1 MAVLPRAFYARDAG
15 TVARE
20 LVGKVLVRR
29 VDDDAWDEER
39 TVRRARITET
49 EAYVGEHDL
58 ASHSSKGRTARNA
71 AMFGPPGRA
80 YVYLIYGMHHCL
92 NVVTGKD
99 GEGQAVLL
107 RAAEPLDGWDADLRG
122 PGRLARA
129 FGLTREHDKAD
140 LVRGPVRVQD
150 GPAPVRVEATARIGV
165 DYAQDWAHAPLR
177 FHDASSPHVSKRPRK
192 APPSGMEW
200 LRRDRKA
207 RPRSSDGPSMPQTQT
222 LAQQHCEP
230 CDATTPRIGRAEAER
245 LLLSLPAWR
254 LKGGATRLVREWTLK
269 DFRAALALADEVGRI
284 AEGEGHH
291 PDLHLT
297 DYKRLRVELSTHAI
311 EGLSRNDFV
320 LAAKIDEVAP
330 APKAPRPARPTK
342 KS

>member
-1 MAVLPRAFYARDAG
+1 MAVLPRAFYARDAE

-20 LVGKVLVRR
+20 LLGKVLVRR

-58 ASHSSKGRTARNA
+58 ASHSSKGRTARNE

-92 NVVTGKD
+92 NVVTGKPGD
-99 GEGQAVLL
+99 GQAVLL

-129 FGLTREHDKAD
+129 FGLTRLHDKAD
-140 LVRGPVRVQD
+140 LVRGPLRLHD
-150 GPAPVRVEATARIGV
+150 APPPERIEASPRIGV
-165 DYAQDWAHAPLR
+165 DYAKDWAQAPLR
-177 FHDASSPHVSKRPRK
+177 FHDASSPHVSRRPSS
-192 APPSGMEW
+192 ATAGAQATN
-200 LRRDRKA
+200 RRDRKA
-207 RPRSSDGPSMPQTQT
+207 RPRGAHGPPMPQAQTQT

-230 CDATTPRIGRAEAER
+230 CDAKTPRIGRAEAER
-245 LLLSLPAWR
+245 LALSIPAWR
-254 LKGGATRLVREWTLK
+254 VRGASTRLVREWTLK
-269 DFRAALALADEVGRI
+269 DFRAALALADEIGRI
-284 AEGEGHH
+284 AEEEGHH

-297 DYKRLRVELSTHAI
+297 EYKRLRVELSTLAI

-320 LAAKIDEVAP
+320 LAAKIDRL
-330 APKAPRPARPTK
+330 RP
-342 KS
+342 